1 MWRGIIS
8 ALAMAAAAAALA
20 GCAVDSHAPLP
31 LPKMMLAK
39 EAEPPR
45 LDPEPNV
52 KQLLR
57 NKLDSVFTAASH
69 PRHVRVSPPRRQPN
83 GPGWTACIKAEL
95 TSVTGRSLGTQT
107 YLATISGGVI
117 LDRRRVEP
125 DDNCASETYE
135 AI

>member
-1 MWRGIIS
+1 MWRAVA
-8 ALAMAAAAAALA
+8 ALTMAGAMALA
-20 GCAVDSHAPLP
+20 GCTVDTHAPFP
-31 LPKMMLAK
+31 QFMRDK

-57 NKLDSVFTAASH
+57 GKLDVVFTAASH
-69 PRHVRVSPPRRQPN
+69 PRHVRVSPPRREPT
-83 GPGWTACIKAEL
+83 GPGWTACVKAEL
-95 TSVTGRSLGTQT
+95 TSVVGRSLGTQT
-107 YLATISGGVI
+107 YLVTILGGMI
-117 LDRRRVEP
+117 QDRRRVEA

>member
-1 MWRGIIS
+1 MWRVVVS
-8 ALAMAAAAAALA
+8 ALAMAGAAVALA
-20 GCAVDSHAPLP
+20 GCSADSHAP

-39 EAEPPR
+39 EAEPR
-45 LDPEPNV
+45 QFDPQPDV

-57 NKLDSVFTAASH
+57 DKLDSVFTAASH

-83 GPGWTACIKAEL
+83 GPGWTACVKAEVN
-95 TSVTGRSLGTQT
+95 SVVGRSLGTQT

-117 LDRRRVEP
+117 LDRRRVEA

-135 AI
+135 GI

>member
-1 MWRGIIS
+1 MV
-8 ALAMAAAAAALA
+8 AMAGAGAALA
-20 GCAVDSHAPLP
+20 GCTADSHAP

-39 EAEPPR
+39 EAAPPQ
-45 LDPEPNV
+45 LDPEPDV

-57 NKLDSVFTAASH
+57 DKLDSVFTAASH

-83 GPGWTACIKAEL
+83 GPGWTACVRAEVN
-95 TSVTGRSLGTQT
+95 SVIGRSLGTQT

-117 LDRRRVEP
+117 LDRRRVE
-125 DDNCASETYE
+125 DGDNCGSETYE

>member
-1 MWRGIIS
+1 MWRGIVS
-8 ALAMAAAAAALA
+8 ALATASAAVALA
-20 GCAVDSHAPLP
+20 GCSVDSHAPLP

-45 LDPEPNV
+45 LDPQPDV

-57 NKLDSVFTAASH
+57 DKLDSVFTAASH

-83 GPGWTACIKAEL
+83 GPGWTACVKAEL

-107 YLATISGGVI
+107 YLATISGGLI
-117 LDRRRVEP
+117 LDRRRVEA
-125 DDNCASETYE
+125 DDNCGSETYE
-135 AI
+135 GI

>member
-1 MWRGIIS
+1 MWRGMVS
-8 ALAMAAAAAALA
+8 LVAMAGAALA
-20 GCAVDSHAPLP
+20 LTGCGAADSRAKLP
-31 LPKMMLAK
+31 DFMLAK
-39 EAEPPR
+39 APEPQH

-52 KQLLR
+52 KQLVR
-57 NKLDSVFTAASH
+57 DKLDSVFTAASH

-117 LDRRRVEP
+117 LDRRRVEA
-125 DDNCASETYE
+125 DDNCGSETYE
-135 AI
+135 GI

>member
-8 ALAMAAAAAALA
+8 ALAMAGAAALA
-20 GCAVDSHAPLP
+20 GCGTVDSHAT

-45 LDPEPNV
+45 LDPQPDV
-52 KQLLR
+52 KELLR

-83 GPGWTACIKAEL
+83 GPGWTACVKAEL
-95 TSVTGRSLGTQT
+95 TSVVGRSLGTQ
-107 YLATISGGVI
+107 
-117 LDRRRVEP
+117 
-125 DDNCASETYE
+125 
-135 AI
+135 